1 MFLWRRPLSS
11 AMPAPEGEKER
22 ESEEETTESSYEEVE
37 EEVEAKPTVTLAP
50 KAKGVAKKAAARPP
64 VGVSSSDSV
73 SPAPTRPARGH
84 VGDAIDQT
92 PHANHRNHR
101 RTVSCPGEEAL
112 LQLLPRLPKGNL
124 LPVTVVLVKASTRA
138 EKAAKR
144 ARANNSTSGAT
155 SAGRKLHLASR
166 V

>member
-1 MFLWRRPLSS
+1 
-11 AMPAPEGEKER
+11 MPAPEGEKER

-84 VGDAIDQT
+84 GGRDRPNT
-92 PHANHRNHR
+92 PRQ
-101 RTVSCPGEEAL
+101 PPE
-112 LQLLPRLPKGNL
+112 PPKNPQGKKPCSNCCQGFQKE
-124 LPVTVVLVKASTRA
+124 TFFQ
-138 EKAAKR
+138 
-144 ARANNSTSGAT
+144 
-155 SAGRKLHLASR
+155 
-166 V
+166 

>member
-84 VGDAIDQT
+84 GGRDRPNT
-92 PHANHRNHR
+92 HRNHR

-144 ARANNSTSGAT
+144 ARANNSTRGAT